1 MLTGEKEDIR
11 KRKRGKGTLIIID
24 RKGKEVGRKEE
35 SESKSRSV
43 DSNGRG
49 RRPKRRRKGKGTLKV
64 EREEFRQGMGENGEK
79 CKKNREERVE
89 CRLRL
94 GKSKREKWKG

>member
-35 SESKSRSV
+35 SESKSLGAWIATEEEE
-43 DSNGRG
+43 D
-49 RRPKRRRKGKGTLKV
+49 RREDEKGK
-64 EREEFRQGMGENGEK
+64 EH
-79 CKKNREERVE
+79 
-89 CRLRL
+89 
-94 GKSKREKWKG
+94 